1 MPEGELAGSR
11 SKRFFR
17 RGEESARSRAA
28 EEGFAPP
35 ETRCAPRQL
44 RLGVDLELGIIGETL
59 EGVHHLLER
68 LGHLRA
74 ICCHEPRATTR
85 CCHARVAKRA
95 RFPRL
100 LSREPT
106 KASDLSPIRLLLV
119 RGDRLVRIPLVRSRC
134 RSARQRCGI
143 GSARYVRKQLRRGR
157 AAVSKCAPPGN
168 FSRNHHPTA
177 A

>member
-1 MPEGELAGSR
+1 MRVAEANAFPP
-11 SKRFFR
+11 
-17 RGEESARSRAA
+17 RGESARSRAA

-85 CCHARVAKRA
+85 RSAARVAKRA

-106 KASDLSPIRLLLV
+106 KASDLPPIRLLLV

-143 GSARYVRKQLRRGR
+143 GSARYVRKQLRPGARR
-157 AAVSKCAPPGN
+157 FRVKCAPPGK

-177 A
+177 V

>member
-11 SKRFFR
+11 SERFFAAGRRARAREPPR
-17 RGEESARSRAA
+17 RGSCRRKRDAHLVNSAWEWISSLVSSARPLRESTTFSSALA
-28 EEGFAPP
+28 ISAQFAV
-35 ETRCAPRQL
+35 TS
-44 RLGVDLELGIIGETL
+44 
-59 EGVHHLLER
+59 
-68 LGHLRA
+68 
-74 ICCHEPRATTR
+74 HEPRRDAA
-85 CCHARVAKRA
+85 ARVAKRA

-106 KASDLSPIRLLLV
+106 KASDLPPIRLLLV

-143 GSARYVRKQLRRGR
+143 SSARYVRKQLRPGR
-157 AAVSKCAPPGN
+157 AAVSKCAPPGK

-177 A
+177 V